1 MKSLFTIFFISVIS
15 YAPLKSSSS
24 NLERI
29 IEAEAPM
36 IEDCNAEATS
46 VALRVQAMGGDFW
59 TAYFAVYADCLERQL
74 QP

>member
-36 IEDCNAEATS
+36 I
-46 VALRVQAMGGDFW
+46 
-59 TAYFAVYADCLERQL
+59 
-74 QP
+74 